1 MSTTGKSQVAR
12 GPRTEKPAFDL
23 AAFDLATE
31 QGRQRAAEAAL
42 QALATGALSSAGATG
57 AASLLRVMNDN
68 KVKELQTKVLELSSY
83 AADLEARLEQLSPRG
98 RH

>member
-1 MSTTGKSQVAR
+1 MMGKSQAAR
-12 GPRTEKPAFDL
+12 APRPEKPAFDL
-23 AAFDLATE
+23 SAFDLATE

-68 KVKELQTKVLELSSY
+68 KVKELQQRITELGEYARSLE
-83 AADLEARLEQLSPRG
+83 ERLEQLSPRG
-98 RH
+98 R